1 MKYTLTGLVVVAVL
15 STTPV
20 AAAEDHVILIM
31 SDGYFPQI
39 TYMSP
44 GDRVEFLN
52 VSASNQTIISEN
64 GGWTLGPIAP
74 NASETMVIDDTVQ
87 KTFYNADVTSE
98 DGTYTVEG
106 SMSFSSAPLN

>member
-1 MKYTLTGLVVVAVL
+1 MKHTLTGLAAAVAL
-15 STTPV
+15 STGSIAV
-20 AAAEDHVILIM
+20 AEEHVILIM

-64 GGWTLGPIAP
+64 GSWTLGPIAP
-74 NASETMVIDDTVQ
+74 NATETMVIDDTVQ
-87 KTFYNADVTSE
+87 KTFFNADMTDD
-98 DGTYTVEG
+98 DGAYTVEG